1 MRRQLWQRRESV
13 FTAGYPA
20 VRTKR
25 WMRCLREPLGLIR
38 RFIANIMA
46 IMGKAITA
54 ERAITVEKISTAVQA
69 AERRPF
75 KGVYCYLGGGL
86 PDAL

>member
-46 IMGKAITA
+46 ITA